1 MSSSVLLVSP
11 ELPPSPAELDLT
23 RIILDTLASIA
34 PEVDPVG
41 LDPER
46 AFRDQIELDSMDFLR
61 FVMALE
67 KRLDRPIPAIDF
79 PRLSSL
85 QGCLQYLTS

>member
-11 ELPPSPAELDLT
+11 ALPASPPELDLI
-23 RIILDTLASIA
+23 RVILDTLVAIA
-34 PEVDPVG
+34 PEADPDA

-46 AFRDQIELDSMDFLR
+46 AFRDQIELDSVDFLS

-67 KRLDRPIPAIDF
+67 KRLDRPIPVVDF